1 VSEAEAATRS
11 NAAEEKSIVRWSVE
25 EADSEER
32 GFGVDVAF
40 VSIPPV
46 DGVLGIFESA
56 EVEIGGSK
64 V

>member
-1 VSEAEAATRS
+1 MREAEATAKS
-11 NAAEEKSIVRWSVE
+11 NAEEEKSIVRWSVE
-25 EADSEER
+25 KADREER

-40 VSIPPV
+40 VSIQPV

-56 EVEIGGSK
+56 KVEIGGSR